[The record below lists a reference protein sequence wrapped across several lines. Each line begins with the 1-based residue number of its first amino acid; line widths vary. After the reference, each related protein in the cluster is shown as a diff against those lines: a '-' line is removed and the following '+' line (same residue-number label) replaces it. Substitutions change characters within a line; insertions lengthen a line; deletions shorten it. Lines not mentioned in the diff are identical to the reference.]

1 MKDTE
6 PKLIPK
12 GAFSAPGEIPQAEPE
27 RATIVDDK
35 PDAAKEAVVRAK
47 KLALQVENLT
57 AKVSELSEENHTL
70 KSKANDYDA
79 LKKELEQAR
88 SALSDSR
95 EGTVERQI
103 RRFELMRSLLTGFA
117 SNGKLFGNDVREEQV
132 NNIVKH
138 SVGLAIRAEDEATKR
153 GF

>member
-27 RATIVDDK
+27 RAIVDDR

-47 KLALQVENLT
+47 KLALQVEELKE
-57 AKVSELSEENHTL
+57 KVAVLKEENQTL
-70 KSKANDYDA
+70 QSKASDYDG
-79 LKKELEQAR
+79 LKKDLFHAREALLENSGNATDR
-88 SALSDSR
+88 KF
-95 EGTVERQI
+95 
-103 RRFELMRSLLTGFA
+103 RRFELLKALLTGFA
-117 SNGKLFGNDVREEQV
+117 ANGKLFGNDVREEQV

-138 SVGLAIRAEDEATKR
+138 SVGLALRVEDEAVKR